1 MRTTHS
7 YSTPAPVLTFCQ
19 RSLVADRAHPL
30 RSACADTCAIC
41 RNKLYEPSIEAQ
53 ASALPPRSLLLQL
66 LRPRSHLRDDCA
78 RDDYSRAR
86 GRPRLAG
93 GELRPSSL
101 PPSLPAHPLLACH
114 RASQTLG

>member
-1 MRTTHS
+1 VRTTHS

-78 RDDYSRAR
+78 RDDSSRAR
-86 GRPRLAG
+86 GRP
-93 GELRPSSL
+93 PSL
-101 PPSLPAHPLLACH
+101 PPSLPSHPLLAACH